1 MAAIRWGVVSTA
13 KIGREFVIPAILKA
27 SGAELAAI
35 ASRDLPRAEA
45 CAAEFGA
52 ARAHGSY
59 EALFADP
66 GIDAIYNPLPNHLHV
81 TVTRQA
87 AAAGKHVLCE
97 KPLGMTADEAAELI
111 AVRDRTGLVIQ
122 EAFMVRSHPQ
132 WKLATGW
139 IAEGRIGRVVSVAT
153 LFSYYNRDPANVR
166 NKADIGGGALFDIGC
181 YAILSSRLA
190 FGREPLR
197 VAATLD
203 RDPAFGVDRLTSALL
218 DYGEGATATF
228 TISTQM
234 VPYQRVQILGEKGRI
249 EIVIPFNAPI
259 GGATRVFLDDGAS
272 RGDASAQATDIEPVD
287 QYALEIEDF
296 GRAVRGEAPP
306 AMTLEE
312 SVANMRVIDAVF
324 RAAETGA
331 WVPLR

>member
-13 KIGREFVIPAILKA
+13 KIGREFVIPGILKA
-27 SGAELAAI
+27 KDAELAAI
-35 ASRDLPRAEA
+35 ASRDLPRAEE

-81 TVTRQA
+81 SVTKQA

-111 AVRDRTGLVIQ
+111 AVRDRSGLVIQ

-132 WKLATGW
+132 WKLAAGW
-139 IAEGRIGRVVSVAT
+139 IAEGRIGRVVSVAA
-153 LFSYYNRDPANVR
+153 LFSYFNRDPANVR
-166 NKADIGGGALFDIGC
+166 NKADIGGGAMLDIGC
-181 YAILSSRLA
+181 YAVLSSRLA

-197 VAATLD
+197 VAAAME
-203 RDPAFGVDRLTSALL
+203 RDPTFGTDRLASVLL
-218 DYGEGATATF
+218 DYGQGGTSVLTV
-228 TISTQM
+228 STQM

-259 GGATRVFLDDGAS
+259 DGETRVFLDDGAS
-272 RGDASAQATDIEPVD
+272 RGDASAQATVVAPVD

-306 AMTLEE
+306 AMSLED
-312 SVANMRVIDAVF
+312 SVANMRVIDAAF
-324 RAAETGA
+324 RAADTGA
-331 WVPLR
+331 WVALG